1 MGFPKLYCKLNN
13 LTRLSDDGVTDIV
26 HYVVNNY
33 GHSYGRWMMQDI
45 IHFLLGITVGSVSQR
60 TVSRGPGRFPGIA
73 GNAGIHGNDGKFH
86 ESHKILNQI
95 STNINELCLGKI
107 SRQKAVRIKFSVDSV
122 FSNMFYGKKT
132 KTRKYRKSTQSF
144 LNSKG
149 NLLSLLENC

>member
-26 HYVVNNY
+26 HYLANNY
-33 GHSYGRWMMQDI
+33 GHSYGRRMMQDI
-45 IHFLLGITVGSVSQR
+45 IHSLLGITVGSVSQR
-60 TVSRGPGRFPGIA
+60 TASRGPVRFPGIA

-95 STNINELCLGKI
+95 SRNINELCLGKI

-122 FSNMFYGKKT
+122 FSNMFYGEK
-132 KTRKYRKSTQSF
+132 RKP
-144 LNSKG
+144 G
-149 NLLSLLENC
+149 NAGNQHKAF